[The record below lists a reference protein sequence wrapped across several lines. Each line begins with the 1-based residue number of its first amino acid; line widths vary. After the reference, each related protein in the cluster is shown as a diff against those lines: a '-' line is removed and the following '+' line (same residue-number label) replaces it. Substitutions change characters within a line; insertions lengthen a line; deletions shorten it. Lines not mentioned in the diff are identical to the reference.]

1 MKRSLS
7 GRSFASALTIAVLFW
22 SGALLGA
29 EQLGT
34 ADEARAMLER
44 AVAALKD
51 NEADALKAFNDE
63 KNKQFRDRDLYVY
76 CFGMADGKFTAYK
89 EPFLLGADI
98 RKLKLYGEPMGQQA
112 FDLAHDAP
120 AGSVVTIEYKLPK
133 PGTNTPSPKEAFQ
146 TRVGNQACGVAY
158 YK

>member
-1 MKRSLS
+1 M
-7 GRSFASALTIAVLFW
+7 GRRLFASALTAAVLLW

-34 ADEARAMLER
+34 ADDAKAMIER
-44 AVAALKD
+44 AIAALKD
-51 NEADALKAFNDE
+51 NEASALKAFNDG
-63 KNKQFRDRDLYVY
+63 KNNQFRDRDLYVY
-76 CFGMADGKFTAYK
+76 CFSMADGKFTAYN

-120 AGSVVTIEYKLPK
+120 EGSIVTIEYKLPK
-133 PGTNTPSPKEAFQ
+133 PGTNTPSPKEAYQ
-146 TRVGNQACGVAY
+146 ARVGDQACGVAY

>member
-1 MKRSLS
+1 MNSSMSRRL
-7 GRSFASALTIAVLFW
+7 FASALTVSVLLW

-29 EQLGT
+29 EQFAT

-51 NEADALKAFNDE
+51 NEAGALKAFNDE
-63 KNKQFRDRDLYVY
+63 KNNQFRDRDLYVY
-76 CFGMADGKFTAYK
+76 CFSMADGKFTAYK

-120 AGSVVTIEYKLPK
+120 VGSVVTIEYKLPK
-133 PGTNTPSPKEAFQ
+133 PGSNTPSPKQALQ

>member
-1 MKRSLS
+1 MR
-7 GRSFASALTIAVLFW
+7 RRVFASTLAASMLFC

-29 EQLGT
+29 EPFAT

-76 CFGMADGKFTAYK
+76 CFSMTDGKFTAYQ

-120 AGSVVTIEYKLPK
+120 AGSLATIAYKLPK
-133 PGTNTPSPKEAFQ
+133 PGTNTPSPKEALQ
-146 TRVGNQACGVAY
+146 TRVGDQACGVAY
-158 YK
+158 FK